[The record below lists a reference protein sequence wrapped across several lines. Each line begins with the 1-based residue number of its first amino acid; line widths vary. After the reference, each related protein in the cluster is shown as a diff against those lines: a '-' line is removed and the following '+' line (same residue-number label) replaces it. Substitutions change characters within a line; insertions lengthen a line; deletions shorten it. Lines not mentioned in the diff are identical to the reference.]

1 MQCSTD
7 ANNGEA
13 CRDLLVARGS
23 ASLDLTTSHHQE
35 GGAGLSPGSA
45 HSEQTKQRW
54 VQGSYLLLSL
64 HFPATEDFQNSLS
77 LKQYRKCLSSQIL
90 CEFLK
95 YLPVFQHHNNSV
107 PLQTFF
113 HVNLLCENEQ
123 GSPFNN
129 RKQRHRRTN

>member
-7 ANNGEA
+7 ADNGEA
-13 CRDLLVARGS
+13 CQYLLMASGS
-23 ASLDLTTSHHQE
+23 ASLHLTASHHQE

-77 LKQYRKCLSSQIL
+77 LNQHCKCLSSQIL
-90 CEFLK
+90 CESLK
-95 YLPVFQHHNNSV
+95 YLPVLQHHNGCV

-113 HVNLLCENEQ
+113 HVNLLGEDEQ
-123 GSPFNN
+123 RSPFNN
-129 RKQRHRRTN
+129 RKWRHRRTN